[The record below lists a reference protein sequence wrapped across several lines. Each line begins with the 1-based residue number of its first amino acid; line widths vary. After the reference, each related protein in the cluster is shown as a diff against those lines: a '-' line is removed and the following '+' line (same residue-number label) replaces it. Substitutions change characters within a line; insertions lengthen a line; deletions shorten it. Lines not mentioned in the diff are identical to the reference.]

1 MVRGNAQVVCET
13 RTVYTSTHYLSSVPR
28 WMDQLAAGGTP
39 TIADSEWTGTEYL
52 SGHISASSSLVRVVY
67 RLE

>member
-1 MVRGNAQVVCET
+1 
-13 RTVYTSTHYLSSVPR
+13 
-28 WMDQLAAGGTP
+28 MDQLAAGGTP